1 MDLNPLFTSSTAF
14 RPSES
19 IGGGGGELKLF
30 EYAGIPLVHG
40 WLVDPESPDAEVL
53 KRIKDY
59 DAAVELIAEVDHLT
73 NGKFV
78 LSDDEAPASPTSPI
92 NNWTDDEIRKVED
105 GEQSGGFSKRL
116 SDQLFNYHS
125 YCCSPIFRCHTVTIN
140 IPRPIPSCF
149 LTSA

>member
-1 MDLNPLFTSSTAF
+1 MTIATISEGMDLNPLFTSSTAF

-40 WLVDPESPDAEVL
+40 WLVDPESPDAEVF

-59 DAAVELIAEVDHLT
+59 DTAVELIAEVDHLT

-78 LSDDEAPASPTSPI
+78 LSENEAPASPTSPI
-92 NNWTDDEIRKVED
+92 RNWTEDEMRKVED
-105 GEQSGGFSKRL
+105 GEQHRDISETGP
-116 SDQLFNYHS
+116 SDQL
-125 YCCSPIFRCHTVTIN
+125 
-140 IPRPIPSCF
+140 
-149 LTSA
+149 L